1 MKRIFVA
8 LVFFGLWIG
17 LNSVPA
23 AAQDNAAQESAAQK
37 IEEGK
42 KILAKLIDVMGGR
55 DRLLKIEDTKATCNI
70 NIIPVNMS
78 GSLVL
83 SEKKNKIRQDIQ
95 IMGMNIIQAYNGET
109 GWMTD
114 PQTGSIVDMP
124 EPVLNEFK
132 REGLGNDA
140 LLEPEKHGIT
150 FTSEGRKNV
159 EGKEYH
165 LLKMTYKDGSESTM
179 YIDPDT
185 FLLYRTVGMTL
196 NQTLQKVEQETT
208 LFDYRDV
215 DGTKVPFS
223 IKIKQGGM
231 DYLDLT
237 VTEVKYNSNID
248 DSIFDKPAGN

>member
-1 MKRIFVA
+1 
-8 LVFFGLWIG
+8 
-17 LNSVPA
+17 
-23 AAQDNAAQESAAQK
+23 
-37 IEEGK
+37 
-42 KILAKLIDVMGGR
+42 
-55 DRLLKIEDTKATCNI
+55 
-70 NIIPVNMS
+70 
-78 GSLVL
+78 
-83 SEKKNKIRQDIQ
+83 
-95 IMGMNIIQAYNGET
+95 
-109 GWMTD
+109 
-114 PQTGSIVDMP
+114 
-124 EPVLNEFK
+124 
-132 REGLGNDA
+132 
-140 LLEPEKHGIT
+140 
-150 FTSEGRKNV
+150 
-159 EGKEYH
+159 
-165 LLKMTYKDGSESTM
+165 MTYKDGSESTM